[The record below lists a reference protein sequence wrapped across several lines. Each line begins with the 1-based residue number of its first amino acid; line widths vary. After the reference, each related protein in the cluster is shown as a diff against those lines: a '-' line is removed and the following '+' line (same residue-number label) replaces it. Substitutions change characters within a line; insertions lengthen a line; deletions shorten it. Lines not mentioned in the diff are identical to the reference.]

1 MLQLLQTFCLMSRD
15 RKRGRAGR
23 DGAGAE
29 RRGAQGRG
37 WDAGQCTADGT
48 VAIASPLP
56 ASSQRAVSRLPAGP
70 GPAGRGRPAHAASS
84 CALAHALTDGTARH
98 VLGASRV
105 NRRGRWGSPTR
116 APRPATPSDP
126 GRPARPEHLSNVQPG
141 PDISGRART
150 FEFFCDCNISGYIH

>member
-15 RKRGRAGR
+15 RKRGGAGR

-37 WDAGQCTADGT
+37 WDAGRCTADGT

-56 ASSQRAVSRLPAGP
+56 ASSQRAVSALPAGP

-98 VLGASRV
+98 ALGASRV
-105 NRRGRWGSPTR
+105 GGVAGGRRPVPRSPRPQATR
-116 APRPATPSDP
+116 AFR
-126 GRPARPEHLSNVQPG
+126 PG
-141 PDISGRART
+141 PNIYQMPSPART
-150 FEFFCDCNISGYIH
+150 FPA